1 MVDYFGSDL
10 KKKGGYCMRTIE
22 EKLKVIAELKKRVN
36 KFLEQKPEPEYI
48 DLMEILEEPETPYL
62 GEVYEV

>member
-1 MVDYFGSDL
+1 
-10 KKKGGYCMRTIE
+10 MRTIE

-36 KFLEQKPEPEYI
+36 KFLVQKPEPEYI
-48 DLMEILEEPETPYL
+48 DLMEILEEPETLYL